1 MLYAQN
7 ASTGGTV
14 EGSLPILVTPTASFS
29 ANITWVKV
37 WSSTTSAAGTFRIVA
52 AALAGSV

>member
-14 EGSLPILVTPTASFS
+14 EGSLPITVTPTVSFS
-29 ANITWVKV
+29 GDVTWLKV
-37 WSSTTSAAGTFRIVA
+37 WSSTTSAAGTFRVVA
-52 AALAGSV
+52 GALTGSI